1 LITGRHAVMWIANLF
16 DVKDVCV
23 DKVEWHLFS
32 FETPSLHLFLSLS
45 NDFGPPIKVR
55 VKGYFGDISVMT
67 ADREDIILCTIE
79 KANVLLNNFIVR

>member
-1 LITGRHAVMWIANLF
+1 MVWNAKQLTARDA
-16 DVKDVCV
+16 CV
-23 DKVEWHLFS
+23 DKVEYHLFS
-32 FETPSLHLFLSLS
+32 FDILSLQLFLSLS
-45 NDFGPPIKVR
+45 NDFGSSIKVR

>member
-1 LITGRHAVMWIANLF
+1 MWSVNLF

-23 DKVEWHLFS
+23 DKVKYHLLS
-32 FETPSLHLFLSLS
+32 FHIPSLQLFLSLS
-45 NDFGPPIKVR
+45 TDSASVKVR